1 MSLMADAAPHSDFE
15 SRLAAKGYKPYGWVD
30 VIDAC
35 DFKDRKTGKKVQL
48 DRSRLQKIADKRNS
62 LVVERQ
68 SVAHFCLGHTKDD
81 APEWEQPPVTGVG
94 TRWRVGQYDDGTPN
108 LEVYSW
114 EKPGHEGV
122 FDKYPQRSAELW
134 LDPDDI
140 NPIALL
146 SSTTPRR
153 DLSLRLSKFEFDGEG
168 EKTSTGSIVR
178 FCRYDDGTRQPILFS
193 TVPRPKRG
201 EPKKSTEE
209 LNWPQLK
216 EGGADKKC
224 EECGKD
230 LKSEPLHVVY
240 PKGGRHFC
248 VKCNFDAMRPQGP
261 EKQSRG
267 RDMPMDKAVKCDE
280 DEKPDSEAPPVE
292 SDAIS
297 KADEDTANTT
307 QSKDFSDLSAKVDKL
322 TAMMA
327 KFEPILDIMQQEM
340 EAEAG
345 GMPGEQPPGAP
356 PAGAPPG
363 GSPTAGPPPGP
374 DGAPPGGPPAA
385 GPDAGAPPPS
395 GKGGEDDEEP
405 PTRNSAGS
413 AGGYGNTFMP
423 NYPDRHARGFG
434 YGADPETALRLQ
446 RMEHE
451 HEEVRRKN
459 AELTRALEDG
469 NKQIAALQLQR
480 REDEVNKDLDA
491 FEAEGYVTDRA
502 YDFDKLVRLAKAER
516 AKELD
521 HMKKVRA
528 KKERPLPNGGQK
540 VLGDADIELPVALK
554 MARPEAGISMAGDP
568 GLKSVTAD
576 MNYDDLVRAAG
587 SARLRR
593 EPVKTIFAAP
603 AANGTAVR

>member
-1 MSLMADAAPHSDFE
+1 MLVMADTAPHSDFE
-15 SRLAAKGYKPYGWVD
+15 ARLQAKGYKPYGWLD
-30 VIDAC
+30 VLDAC

-48 DRSRLQKIADKRNS
+48 DRNRLQKIADKRNR

-68 SVAHFCLGHTKDD
+68 SVAHYCLGHTKDD

-94 TRWRVGQYDDGTPN
+94 TRWRVGQYEDGTPN

-153 DLSLRLSKFEFDGEG
+153 DLSLRLSRFDFGAGET
-168 EKTSTGSIVR
+168 TSTGSIVR
-178 FCRYDDGTRQPILFS
+178 FCRFDDGERQPILFS
-193 TVPRPKRG
+193 VNAERL
-201 EPKKSTEE
+201 S
-209 LNWPQLK
+209 
-216 EGGADKKC
+216 
-224 EECGKD
+224 
-230 LKSEPLHVVY
+230 
-240 PKGGRHFC
+240 KGR
-248 VKCNFDAMRPQGP
+248 KT
-261 EKQSRG
+261 
-267 RDMPMDKAVKCDE
+267 MPMDKAVKCE
-280 DEKPDSEAPPVE
+280 DPETPDSEAPPVE

-322 TAMMA
+322 MTMMA

-345 GMPGEQPPGAP
+345 GMPGGEGPPGAP
-356 PAGAPPG
+356 PAGAQPG
-363 GSPTAGPPPGP
+363 GSPTAGPPPAGP
-374 DGAPPGGPPAA
+374 PMDEEGAPGGA
-385 GPDAGAPPPS
+385 APPP
-395 GKGGEDDEEP
+395 GKGEEDEEP

-434 YGADPETALRLQ
+434 YGADPETAIRLQ
-446 RMEHE
+446 RMEQE
-451 HEEVRRKN
+451 YEEMRRKN
-459 AELTRALEDG
+459 AELTRMREED

-480 REDEVNKDLDA
+480 REDEVTKDLDA

-502 YDFDKLVRLAKAER
+502 YDFDKLVRLAKADR
-516 AKELD
+516 TKELD
-521 HMKKVRA
+521 HMRKVRA
-528 KKERPLPNGGQK
+528 KKEKPLPNDGRR
-540 VLGDADIELPVALK
+540 VIADADIELPVALK
-554 MARPEAGISMAGDP
+554 MARPEDGLSMAGDP
-568 GLKSVTAD
+568 SLKSVTSD
-576 MNYDDLVRAAG
+576 MNYDELVRAAG
-587 SARLRR
+587 NARLRR
-593 EPVKTIFAAP
+593 EPVKSIFAAP
-603 AANGTAVR
+603 AAANGTATAVR